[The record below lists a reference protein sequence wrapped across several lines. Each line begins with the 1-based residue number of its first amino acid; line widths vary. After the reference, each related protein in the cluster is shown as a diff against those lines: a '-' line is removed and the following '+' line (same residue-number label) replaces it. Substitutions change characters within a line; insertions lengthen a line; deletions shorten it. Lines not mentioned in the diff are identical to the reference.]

1 MSTTISEPQAILL
14 STIKLGIAICFIAF
28 ALPAVVA
35 ADAPD
40 ATAVRE
46 LHNPPVLLRSD
57 VRLAATALPHGE
69 PTREVAL
76 DLDIAYTDNKLFDPA
91 SGLWDKV
98 HLRSYT
104 GRGVDPNAPFVA
116 PTIEVTPGE
125 TVRISLHNKLP
136 VDPDCT
142 NGHLPV
148 NTPHCFNGTNLHSH
162 GLWVSPTGNSDNV
175 LLSINPGV
183 SFQYEYNIPAD
194 HPSGTFWYHTHRHGS
209 TALQVS
215 SGMGGALIVRGNRK
229 PEVDHQGDIDT
240 LLRTPAG
247 DPSAERILVM
257 QQIQYACLG
266 PDGKL
271 KYKNGKIDW
280 TCNPG
285 ETGVIESYDQLTSS
299 SWTDS
304 GRYTSINGVVLPT
317 FTARSGAL
325 ERWRLVHAGVRDTIS
340 FQLRRMSG
348 NLKSLAQLKIKPED
362 QQKFADQVCSG
373 PVVSHFVV
381 ASDGLTMQHAQKRS
395 LTTLQPAYREDLLVA
410 FPAPGRYCVINAAAP
425 AAGNV
430 TQAATGRQV
439 IGFVDVAAGEKVPD
453 IDRFVVDTL
462 VKSAQANM
470 PEAVQPQIIADL
482 RKGLTFSKFV
492 PHPDIT
498 DDEVKGSEMQRLVFF
513 IDTSKPKATFEVG
526 TDQNDVEP
534 YDPKRVDRVLKL
546 GSAQEWELQSHLAS
560 HPYHIHVNPFQIEK
574 ILDPDGKDV
583 SLPDAVDNPD
593 GKGVDPQYAGL
604 KGVWKDTLWV
614 KSLNPRVPYPKGVY
628 RIYIR
633 TRYERY
639 IGDFVLHCHILDHE
653 DQGMMQN
660 VSIRL
665 PDGAGGVTSGH
676 H

>member
-1 MSTTISEPQAILL
+1 MNTMISKRQAALL
-14 STIKLGIAICFIAF
+14 SAIKLCIAACSVGL
-28 ALPAVVA
+28 ALPAAMA
-35 ADAPD
+35 ADDPD
-40 ATAVRE
+40 ATAARE
-46 LHNPPVLLRSD
+46 LHNPPVLQRSD

-69 PTREVAL
+69 PAREVAL

-91 SGLWDKV
+91 SGRWDKV

-104 GRGVDPNAPFVA
+104 GLGVDPNAPFVA

-136 VDPDCT
+136 ADADCM

-215 SGMGGALIVRGNRK
+215 SGMGGALIVRGDRK
-229 PEVDHQGDIDT
+229 PDVGHQGDIDT

-247 DPSAERILVM
+247 DPFAERILVM
-257 QQIQYACLG
+257 QQIQYACVG

-285 ETGVIESYDQLTSS
+285 ETGVIESYDQLTPS

-325 ERWRLVHAGVRDTIS
+325 ERWRLIHAGVRDTIT

-348 NLKSLAQLKIKPED
+348 NLKSLAQLTVRPED
-362 QQKFADQVCSG
+362 QQKFADQVCAG

-381 ASDGLTMQHAQKRS
+381 ASDGLTMRRAQKHGV
-395 LTTLQPAYREDLLVA
+395 TTLQPAYREDLLVA
-410 FPAPGRYCVINAAAP
+410 FPEPGRYCVINAAAP

-453 IDRFVVDTL
+453 MDRFVVDTL

-470 PEAVQPQIIADL
+470 PAPVQQQVVADL
-482 RKGLTFSKFV
+482 RNRLTLSKFV

-498 DDEVKGSEMQRLVFF
+498 DEEVKGEGQHLVFF
-513 IDTSKPKATFEVG
+513 IDTSKTQATFEVG
-526 TDQNDVEP
+526 TDQNDLEP
-534 YDPKRVDRVLKL
+534 YDPKRIDRVLKL
-546 GSAQEWELQSHLAS
+546 GSAQQWELESHFAS

-574 ILDPDGKDV
+574 ILDPNGKDV

-614 KSLNPRVPYPKGVY
+614 KSLIPRVAYPKGVY

-639 IGDFVLHCHILDHE
+639 IGEFVLHCHILDHE

-665 PDGAGGVTSGH
+665 PDGAGGVSSGH

>member
-1 MSTTISEPQAILL
+1 MTMTISRPRPILL
-14 STIKLGIAICFIAF
+14 SAIKRCIVACSVGF
-28 ALPAVVA
+28 ALSTAMA

-40 ATAVRE
+40 ASDARE

-57 VRLAATALPHGE
+57 LRLAATALPRGE
-69 PTREVAL
+69 APREVAL
-76 DLDIAYTDNKLFDPA
+76 DLDIAYTDNKLFNPA

-125 TVRISLHNKLP
+125 TVRISLHNKLLA
-136 VDPDCT
+136 DPDCT

-209 TALQVS
+209 TALHVS
-215 SGMGGALIVRGNRK
+215 SGMGGALIVRGDRK
-229 PEVDHQGDIDT
+229 PDVGHQGDLDT
-240 LLRTPAG
+240 LLRTPSG
-247 DPSAERILVM
+247 DPFAERILVM
-257 QQIQYACLG
+257 QQIQYACVG
-266 PDGKL
+266 ADGKL
-271 KYKNGKIDW
+271 KYKDGKIDW

-285 ETGVIESYDQLTSS
+285 ETGVIESYDQLSSTSWS
-299 SWTDS
+299 DS
-304 GRYTSINGVVLPT
+304 GHYTSINGVVLPT
-317 FTARSGAL
+317 FTARSGTL
-325 ERWRLVHAGVRDTIS
+325 ERWRLIHAGVRDTIS

-348 NLKSLAQLKIKPED
+348 NLKSLAQLKVKPED

-373 PVVSHFVV
+373 PVVPQFVV
-381 ASDGLTMQHAQKRS
+381 ASDGLTMKHAQKRN
-395 LTTLQPAYREDLLVA
+395 LTTLQPAYRDDLLVA
-410 FPAPGRYCVINAAAP
+410 FPEPGRYCVVNASAP
-425 AAGNV
+425 ASGSV

-439 IGFVDVAAGEKVPD
+439 IGFVDVAPGDKVPD
-453 IDRFVVDTL
+453 IERFIVDTL

-470 PEAVQPQIIADL
+470 PASVQSQIVADL
-482 RKGLTFSKFV
+482 RNKLSLSKFV

-498 DDEVKGSEMQRLVFF
+498 DDEVKGNMQHLVFY
-513 IDTSKPKATFEVG
+513 IDTSKPKTTFEIG
-526 TDQNDVEP
+526 TDQSDLEP
-534 YDPKRVDRVLKL
+534 YDPKRIDRVLKL
-546 GSAQEWELQSHLAS
+546 GDAQTWQLESHRAG
-560 HPYHIHVNPFQIEK
+560 HPFHIHVNPFQIEK
-574 ILDPDGKDV
+574 IIDPNGKDV

-604 KGVWKDTLWV
+604 KGVWKDTLWA
-614 KSLNPRVPYPKGVY
+614 KGPLPGTTPPKGVY
-628 RIYIR
+628 RVYIR

-665 PDGAGGVTSGH
+665 PDGAGGVSTGH